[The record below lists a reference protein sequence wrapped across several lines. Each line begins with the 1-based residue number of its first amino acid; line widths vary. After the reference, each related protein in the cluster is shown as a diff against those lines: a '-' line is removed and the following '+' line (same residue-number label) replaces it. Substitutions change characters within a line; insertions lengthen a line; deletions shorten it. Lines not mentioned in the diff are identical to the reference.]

1 MRLHPWLRRDRP
13 RPGQPRT
20 GRAGGA
26 AAPGRRGACARHGP
40 DPRHRA
46 QPHGRPSGQSLVA
59 RGAARRSGQRLC
71 RLVRHRLA
79 PPRPDLARPGA
90 AARAHLRRARRA
102 GQRRDRAARRLRR
115 HAGAACQRAGP
126 AVGAGEPAHGRA
138 AAAPWRNARPMACLA
153 AGAGLP
159 PGMVAQRG
167 AGHQLAALL
176 RDRRSGG
183 RTGRTARGIRRRACT
198 APGAVPRGPD
208 RWAAHR
214 SCRWPGRARRLLPP
228 PARRAR
234 AGRPGARRARPERRT
249 LCGGGED
256 PRRQGDAAHRLAGPG
271 HHRLRLH
278 ERSLGL
284 AARRARRR
292 AAGRVLARQCR
303 HLATLARTIA
313 ADTSTV
319 VAAPLRRRAAP
330 LRRRAA
336 RAGAQPGRLART
348 ARLGGRHRPC
358 AHAMAGLLSRLPHL
372 CRRRRRPGRRPG
384 LAPDGADPRQRP
396 PRPCPAGAAGR
407 ALPGSRRTHGGRA
420 APSGAAAPAATHPA
434 PGGQGPRRYLVLPR
448 RHPAL
453 AQRSRSRAGPV
464 RAGRRRAAP
473 QCGRARAP
481 PSASLAGHRQPRPQ
495 ARRGRARAPGGAE
508 RNAATMVRLGPAMAG
523 RRRRQRRPARLGRP
537 LHAAADPGGRLARR
551 PRARRPGRHG
561 RAVAARG
568 RLAGQGPTRSQAAQ
582 QLDLSRPGL
591 RNLVRALSARPGRRW
606 RGAARRRRPGAPAG
620 AGRTGQQPG
629 PDRAAA
635 GPARR
640 AGSIPRL

>member
-1 MRLHPWLRRDRP
+1 M
-13 RPGQPRT
+13 
-20 GRAGGA
+20 
-26 AAPGRRGACARHGP
+26 
-40 DPRHRA
+40 
-46 QPHGRPSGQSLVA
+46 A

-183 RTGRTARGIRRRACT
+183 RAGRTARGIRRRACT

-214 SCRWPGRARRLLPP
+214 PYRWPGRARRLLPP

-256 PRRQGDAAHRLAGPG
+256 PRRQGDAARRLAGPG

-292 AAGRVLARQCR
+292 AAGRVLARQRR

-319 VAAPLRRRAAP
+319 VAAP

-358 AHAMAGLLSRLPHL
+358 AYAMAGLLPGLPHL

-453 AQRSRSRAGPV
+453 AQRSRRRAGPV

-568 RLAGQGPTRSQAAQ
+568 RLAGQGPARSQAAQ